1 MSTPLKH
8 NKKRNVGL
16 ITEFLSRHIASLVL
30 DTQQKPSKAK
40 EQEIEK
46 IESLWIRTFAKGT
59 EMAKEQ
65 ALFNALYTTQGIKS
79 REMAS
84 SLLEE
89 VKRQCRL
96 QNEAKLTKEKT
107 AFLQEVKN
115 KTSKGTTEDFFA
127 GDIEDYRT
135 RATIQILLN
144 TWRENDIVRISETIH
159 LEEQVIEHLLSETK
173 QKSVDANEVLSM
185 GTGDIDGLVGKLMTE
200 KFEKKYSSILS
211 EDQKKIVSQYI
222 TISSSSDSAKRNS
235 IRNSGL
241 IDTLSELR
249 ISTLAYID
257 VMSDSTQDKALSG
270 KLIKIRELMEG
281 KYRVSNAP
289 GVVNPPITD
298 DTISFYMTV
307 SQLKEELKSS

>member
-46 IESLWIRTFAKGT
+46 IEALWIRTFAKGT

-96 QNEAKLTKEKT
+96 QNEARLTKEKT

-173 QKSVDANEVLSM
+173 QKPVDTTEVLSM
-185 GTGDIDGLVGKLMTE
+185 GTGDIDGLVVKLMTE

>member
-16 ITEFLSRHIASLVL
+16 ITEFLSRHIATLVL

-46 IESLWIRTFAKGT
+46 IEALWIRTFAKGT

-65 ALFNALYTTQGIKS
+65 ALFNALYNTQGIKN

-89 VKRQCRL
+89 VKRQSRL

-107 AFLQEVKN
+107 TFLQEVKN
-115 KTSKGTTEDFFA
+115 KTSNGTTEDFFS

-159 LEEQVIEHLLSETK
+159 LEEQVIEHLLTESKPVE
-173 QKSVDANEVLSM
+173 SSNDVLSM
-185 GTGDIDGLVGKLMTE
+185 GADDIDGLVVKLMTE
-200 KFEKKYSSILS
+200 KFESKYNSILT

-222 TISSSSDSAKRNS
+222 TVPTKGSVK
-235 IRNSGL
+235 NSGL

-257 VMSDSTQDKALSG
+257 VVSDSTPDKSLSA

-307 SQLKEELKSS
+307 SQLKEELKAP